1 MLRIAHSMSRGPTR
15 SPSTPNMGASSV
27 PRNWSEPKTV
37 SSTTEPVW
45 TITYQPRMMV
55 SISEA
60 QEVSRS
66 AGHW

>member
-1 MLRIAHSMSRGPTR
+1 
-15 SPSTPNMGASSV
+15 MGATSV
-27 PRNWSEPKTV
+27 PRNWSEPNTV

-60 QEVSRS
+60 HDVSRS
-66 AGHW
+66 AGH